1 MQISDA
7 TVKHIIFSDV
17 FFEAE
22 FLLERRAE
30 GLALSSRRE
39 LERIG
44 SGVRGG
50 ELGEVRRRPARQ
62 SVCRLSQRLARQK
75 MLRRKPQASC
85 YLELNPICLDHTLL
99 RRTCSGTLLA

>member
-1 MQISDA
+1 MQISNVA
-7 TVKHIIFSDV
+7 VKHIIFFDV
-17 FFEAE
+17 FFG
-22 FLLERRAE
+22 RN
-30 GLALSSRRE
+30 SSLRDARKASRSAARRE

-75 MLRRKPQASC
+75 MLRRIAQASC
-85 YLELNPICLDHTLL
+85 HLELNPICLDQTLL